1 VLSKTAASGWNN
13 ATARSAEVLPANAD
27 GWVEWEIPA
36 ITPTFY
42 MAGLADAASNGN
54 WANVDYGIYYAAGQ
68 IYVYHQPFG
77 ILYTG
82 RIAQAGDKLRV
93 WKRGNRVNFYHNG
106 TALMPFY
113 EYPANPATPLFFDV
127 SFFSNGA
134 SLRNPV
140 SSFCQPAASPPC
152 SLAWANLAGAT
163 FNAANGTLTK
173 TATTG
178 WGNAGA
184 VSQNSLPANTDGGIS
199 WTIPTGP
206 LDATFYMLGLSQ
218 SSPDNSW
225 NSVQYG
231 LYYAGGQ
238 VYVYL
243 SGTNQGFYGN
253 VQPGDRLSVLRTGG
267 TVNFYRNNKSFFGA
281 QAPANVP
288 LIADLAMFS
297 SGARVQGLQGH
308 NMCAPARPLAARAEE
323 APAQG
328 FDAPSLAVYPN
339 PTSGRFT
346 VALGSLGRAELSVL
360 DVLGREVLRQT
371 ADGPL
376 ATLDLAGQPAGTYLV
391 RVRAEGYVRT
401 VKVVVGE

>member
-1 VLSKTAASGWNN
+1 
-13 ATARSAEVLPANAD
+13 
-27 GWVEWEIPA
+27 VEWEIPA

-68 IYVYHQPFG
+68 IYVYHATFG
-77 ILYTG
+77 IMYSG

-93 WKRGNRVNFYHNG
+93 WKRGDRVNFYHNG

-113 EYPANPATPLFFDV
+113 QYPVNPATPLFFDAA
-127 SFFSNGA
+127 FFSNGA

-140 SSFCQPAASPPC
+140 SSFCLPAPAAPC
-152 SLAWANLAGAT
+152 ALAWANVAGAT
-163 FNAANGTLTK
+163 FNAANNTLTK
-173 TATTG
+173 TAGTG

-184 VSQNSLPANTDGGIS
+184 VSQHSLPANADGGIS

-225 NSVQYG
+225 ASVQYG
-231 LYYAGGQ
+231 IYYAAGQ

-243 SGTNQGFYGN
+243 SGTSQGFYGN
-253 VQPGDRLSVLRTGG
+253 VQPGDRLSILRTGNAI
-267 TVNFYRNNKSFFGA
+267 NFYRNNKSFFGA
-281 QAPANVP
+281 AAPAGTV
-288 LIADLAMFS
+288 LRADLAMFS

-308 NMCAPARPLAARAEE
+308 NMCTGGRPLATRAEE
-323 APAQG
+323 APV
-328 FDAPSLAVYPN
+328 FETPSLAVYPN

-346 VALGSLGRAELSVL
+346 VALGGLTKAELRVL
-360 DVLGREVLRQT
+360 DLLGREVLQQS

-376 ATLDLAGQPAGTYLV
+376 TELDLTGQPAGTYFV
-391 RVRAEGYVRT
+391 RVQADGFGQT
-401 VKVVVGE
+401 LKVVRE